1 MTTASIRQSLHE
13 IIDEIEDVEL
23 LSLHL
28 KLLLKETQKDF
39 FNISSDEMILRAE
52 QSLKSVRE
60 GKTRSIKSFKAE
72 VEEWKKSQATQ

>member
-1 MTTASIRQSLHE
+1 MTTTSVRQSLHE
-13 IIDEIEDVEL
+13 IIDKIEDTEL

-39 FNISSDEMILRAE
+39 FNTSDDEMIARAK

-72 VEEWKKSQATQ
+72 VDQWKKNQAM